1 MCYSK
6 QRVKD
11 AARQQQNSGNE
22 LSSTTSTSPN
32 HGDFSNE
39 GASLS
44 SKEQDIA
51 PTEAD
56 KVIQRD
62 NTDKKLINEVDK
74 KNKASIEN
82 EATNNQDSSQKI
94 LTGHGKIKQVNLH
107 KHDADELGMAIL
119 GGREHGLPIMISE
132 VFPGSSVGRSQ
143 RVRNYFIYDKFYAMI
158 FLL

>member
-22 LSSTTSTSPN
+22 LSSTTSTTPN

-39 GASLS
+39 SVSLS
-44 SKEQDIA
+44 SKEQDTT
-51 PTEAD
+51 PREAD
-56 KVIQRD
+56 KLIQRD
-62 NTDKKLINEVDK
+62 NSDQKLTNEVEK
-74 KNKASIEN
+74 TTKNSVEN
-82 EATNNQDSSQKI
+82 ETTINQDSSQKI
-94 LTGHGKIKQVNLH
+94 LAGNGKIKQVHLH

-143 RVRNYFIYDKFYAMI
+143 RVMN
-158 FLL
+158 